1 MGFSVDEIVLGI
13 DLAPTFLDI
22 GGVATPAHMDGR
34 SILPLLLSR
43 QRNLRDKWP
52 DTFLIESSGRRETP
66 EQIAEARAK
75 AAALRYSAEANASG
89 GINTHQPDKE
99 TNGTLATTS
108 ASAMSPPLDSLE
120 EDETDDDGNFLDD
133 VKDIKHK
140 IKYFE
145 FYKMVWF
152 LPRTSNLKRFTTLKM
167 NTWKM
172 FNAKLV
178 PLRMDCSKLDH
189 QIRVSS

>member
-1 MGFSVDEIVLGI
+1 MLGI

-75 AAALRYSAEANASG
+75 AAALRYSSEANASG
-89 GINTHQPDKE
+89 ISSTQQPENEINGALP
-99 TNGTLATTS
+99 TTS
-108 ASAMSPPLDSLE
+108 VSSAPSPMDSMEE
-120 EDETDDDGNFLDD
+120 EDTDDDGKF
-133 VKDIKHK
+133 
-140 IKYFE
+140 
-145 FYKMVWF
+145 
-152 LPRTSNLKRFTTLKM
+152 
-167 NTWKM
+167 
-172 FNAKLV
+172 
-178 PLRMDCSKLDH
+178 
-189 QIRVSS
+189 